1 MARSPQISNHR
12 KPVLLTSL
20 AYRIIHLATCFW
32 IVSCKVNQHR
42 NSELERYTAKKV
54 QVMTQVQNWF
64 CNWLLVS
71 QSNLE
76 GTGSSSGNS
85 LEQATTAKAS
95 MMLSPDLQVLSRCQD
110 RASHLPSSTGG
121 RLPLKNG
128 TKARNT
134 TCRHTHTLSLRGG
147 LIMQPTLTS
156 VLTPAL
162 LPDWYYRYLPP
173 HQACSLAPITM
184 QKR

>member
-1 MARSPQISNHR
+1 MARSPTDLKSQ
-12 KPVLLTSL
+12 KTSAADFPSL
-20 AYRIIHLATCFW
+20 QNNSSSYLFW
-32 IVSCKVNQHR
+32 IVSSKVNQHR
-42 NSELERYTAKKV
+42 NSELERYTAEEM
-54 QVMTQVQNWF
+54 QVRTQVQNWF

-76 GTGSSSGNS
+76 GTGSSSVT

-95 MMLSPDLQVLSRCQD
+95 MMLSPDLQVLSMCQD

-147 LIMQPTLTS
+147 LITQPTLTS
-156 VLTPAL
+156 VSTPAL

-173 HQACSLAPITM
+173 HQACSVGPITM

>member
-42 NSELERYTAKKV
+42 NSELERYTAKEV

-64 CNWLLVS
+64 YNWLLVS

-110 RASHLPSSTGG
+110 RASHLRSSTGG

-134 TCRHTHTLSLRGG
+134 TCRHTHPFFERWSHYATHTDLSLNPCLTTRLVLQVFATTSG
-147 LIMQPTLTS
+147 L
-156 VLTPAL
+156 
-162 LPDWYYRYLPP
+162 
-173 HQACSLAPITM
+173 
-184 QKR
+184 